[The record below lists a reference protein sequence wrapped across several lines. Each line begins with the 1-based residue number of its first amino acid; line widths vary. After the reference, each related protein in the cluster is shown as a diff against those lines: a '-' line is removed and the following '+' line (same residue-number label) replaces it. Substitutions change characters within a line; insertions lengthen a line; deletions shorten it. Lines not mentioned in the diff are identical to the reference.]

1 MGRCFAVALVAR
13 CALGTLGV
21 VAKMREDYPDELDRA
36 GPMRL
41 AVGRVRLRSVAR
53 VGFSIGWIVSLIPA
67 LLTSVIVA
75 WILHGIWGTLDGWT
89 PWTPW
94 APNTRIAGF
103 PLPTPEFRPR
113 EALHVD
119 GFYEW
124 LAPIGHHPFI
134 GAALGTL
141 ALTIIGGAIF
151 AIILIMAGWA
161 YNLFALFTGGL
172 EFEMVSRDR
181 PRRLE
186 AREGRRTA
194 AISPRQAT
202 QGRREKERV
211 SYRDADDDTN
221 LRW

>member
-1 MGRCFAVALVAR
+1 
-13 CALGTLGV
+13 
-21 VAKMREDYPDELDRA
+21 MRDDDFGEFEPDQ
-36 GPMRL
+36 PMRL
-41 AVGRVRLRSVAR
+41 AIGRVLLRSVAR

-67 LLTSVIVA
+67 LLTSAIVA

-94 APNTRIAGF
+94 STNTRIAGIT
-103 PLPTPEFRPR
+103 LPTPEFRPR

-119 GFYEW
+119 GLYEW

-141 ALTIIGGAIF
+141 ALTVIGGVLF
-151 AIILIMAGWA
+151 ALILLLAGWA
-161 YNLFALFTGGL
+161 YNLFAFFTGGL

-181 PRRLE
+181 PRHLE
-186 AREGRRTA
+186 MRQGRPTA
-194 AISPRQAT
+194 AVSSRQAT
-202 QGRREKERV
+202 RRTREKEPLLE
-211 SYRDADDDTN
+211 DDTN